1 MFLILNVF
9 VLDPLEHDP
18 VKDSVTV
25 RLGSSQSTVPLETVD
40 PVRPVKSALVSDPV
54 TLQVIALPLDTAWV
68 NVELSVVDAAKEKLA
83 FTVV

>member
-1 MFLILNVF
+1 MFVILNVF

-40 PVRPVKSALVSDPV
+40 AVRPVKSPSVSYPV
-54 TLQVIALPLDTAWV
+54 TLQVIALPFDTA
-68 NVELSVVDAAKEKLA
+68 
-83 FTVV
+83 

>member
-1 MFLILNVF
+1 MFVILNVF

-40 PVRPVKSALVSDPV
+40 AVRPVKSPLVSDPV